1 MMDARDGKI
10 LILVCPNHR
19 QLEIPPCDQG
29 GRVLRHPSMG
39 EEVVYSGVE
48 MYGTAW
54 SESWF
59 GGGNLPGGE
68 RIYKEYAHKMSIN

>member
-1 MMDARDGKI
+1 
-10 LILVCPNHR
+10 
-19 QLEIPPCDQG
+19 
-29 GRVLRHPSMG
+29 
-39 EEVVYSGVE
+39 

-54 SESWF
+54 SEIWF

>member
-1 MMDARDGKI
+1 MDNFSWGKVEGYRI
-10 LILVCPNHR
+10 S
-19 QLEIPPCDQG
+19 
-29 GRVLRHPSMG
+29 RHPSMG

-54 SESWF
+54 SGIWF

-68 RIYKEYAHKMSIN
+68 VKCKKYINEM